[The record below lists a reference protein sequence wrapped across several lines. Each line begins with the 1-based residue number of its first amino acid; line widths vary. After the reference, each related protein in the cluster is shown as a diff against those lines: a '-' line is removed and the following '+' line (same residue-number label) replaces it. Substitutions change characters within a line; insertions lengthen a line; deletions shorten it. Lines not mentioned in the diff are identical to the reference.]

1 MYTTVGFTLTEGQA
15 KKLAKAKQQGEP
27 VVLEITQDQIGGEHE
42 LYLTK
47 PQIMKLEKTTGGT
60 RLKFSKTQ
68 VKAQKGGFL
77 GAIMKILPKVLPVLG
92 TLGLAAAT
100 GAISGATHKAAGG
113 GLKRAG
119 GTIPLHFKK
128 EDLKAVINAIGVLEE
143 NEMLAKGTCK
153 KCMYSIKK
161 QEGGFIG
168 ALLATLA
175 TVLPSLLGGKG
186 LVRAGKKK

>member
-77 GAIMKILPKVLPVLG
+77 GAIMK
-92 TLGLAAAT
+92 
-100 GAISGATHKAAGG
+100 
-113 GLKRAG
+113 
-119 GTIPLHFKK
+119 
-128 EDLKAVINAIGVLEE
+128 
-143 NEMLAKGTCK
+143 
-153 KCMYSIKK
+153 
-161 QEGGFIG
+161 
-168 ALLATLA
+168 
-175 TVLPSLLGGKG
+175 
-186 LVRAGKKK
+186 